1 MTLTI
6 NGESQSFDAPPA
18 DIAGLLSL
26 LGLAGKPV
34 VVEHNLQAV
43 PPSLHA
49 ATAVSDGDV
58 LEIVT
63 ISAGG

>member
-6 NGESQSFDAPPA
+6 NGQIQELPNSVSSLA
-18 DIAGLLSL
+18 DLLQH
-26 LGLAGKPV
+26 LGLGGKPV
-34 VVEHNLQAV
+34 VVERNHQAV
-43 PPSLHA
+43 PPSTHA
-49 ATAVSDGDV
+49 TVVLNEGDV

>member
-6 NGESQSFDAPPA
+6 NGHTQELPDAVSSLA
-18 DIAGLLSL
+18 DLLHH
-26 LGLAGKPV
+26 LGLGGKPV
-34 VVEHNLQAV
+34 VVEHNLHAV
-43 PPSLHA
+43 PPSTHATLLLHE
-49 ATAVSDGDV
+49 GDV

>member
-6 NGESQSFDAPPA
+6 NGECQSFEPPPA
-18 DIAGLLSL
+18 DIAGLLSR
-26 LGLAGKPV
+26 LGLADRPV
-34 VVEHNLQAV
+34 VVEHNQQAV

-49 ATAVSDGDV
+49 TTAVSDGDV